1 MTETRATL
9 DADTAAKLA
18 EFSRAFKAAARA
30 VSLYPAGH
38 PAIGTTLGR
47 LTQLTGTI
55 TAAGPFTL
63 EVRPHAI
70 FVANAAPARPDQS
83 VVELSDPLRR
93 HPLVGSLRVTAAA
106 DAESWGTLLRLL
118 CRPAEEVRADGG
130 IAALWATAGG
140 PSLEVIEIDYAEVLR
155 EKPADGEFIERLVAA
170 ALGQELELD
179 ESGMRLLLE
188 LVGDPARLT
197 LRMEQLE
204 RRIENSPGAVRVGA
218 FLNILRSLAD
228 YVGRTSP
235 AQLDETLRRMGGA
248 AGRLSAEGMLE
259 LLLRRTRPEAM
270 AGSVD
275 VVSAMVQRMSDGAV
289 ASFVSNS
296 VIAERGATDRLAQA
310 FHALVPDADR
320 QRRLLATAE
329 KEVAAS
335 EIGQQAAFEE
345 LWQKVESM
353 LTSYQDE
360 KFVSDAYARELSGA
374 RARAVDVEAASD
386 DPPERIATWLA
397 TVSDGS
403 LRGL

>member
-70 FVANAAPARPDQS
+70 FVAQAARSRLDQQG
-83 VVELSDPLRR
+83 VGRWDLVGR
-93 HPLVGSLRVTAAA
+93 PLVGALGGTAAA
-106 DAESWGTLLRLL
+106 DAEWWGTLLRLL

-179 ESGMRLLLE
+179 ESGLRLLL
-188 LVGDPARLT
+188 D
-197 LRMEQLE
+197 
-204 RRIENSPGAVRVGA
+204 
-218 FLNILRSLAD
+218 
-228 YVGRTSP
+228 
-235 AQLDETLRRMGGA
+235 
-248 AGRLSAEGMLE
+248 
-259 LLLRRTRPEAM
+259 
-270 AGSVD
+270 
-275 VVSAMVQRMSDGAV
+275 
-289 ASFVSNS
+289 
-296 VIAERGATDRLAQA
+296 
-310 FHALVPDADR
+310 
-320 QRRLLATAE
+320 
-329 KEVAAS
+329 
-335 EIGQQAAFEE
+335 
-345 LWQKVESM
+345 
-353 LTSYQDE
+353 
-360 KFVSDAYARELSGA
+360 
-374 RARAVDVEAASD
+374 
-386 DPPERIATWLA
+386 
-397 TVSDGS
+397 
-403 LRGL
+403 